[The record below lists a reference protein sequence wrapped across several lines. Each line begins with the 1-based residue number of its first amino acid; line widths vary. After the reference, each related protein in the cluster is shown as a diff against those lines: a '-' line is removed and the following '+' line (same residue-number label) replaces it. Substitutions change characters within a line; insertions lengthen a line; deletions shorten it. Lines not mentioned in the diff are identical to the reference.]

1 MQYALL
7 HRFQATLFGAV
18 LGETIGLYPLYSK
31 SPHPRL
37 KQVSK
42 NRPKLQWAALTQF
55 YTQQVIQYNRSDL
68 AKFDEEPM
76 PKTAAE
82 TTIALLPIALFFHED
97 RSKLWQM
104 LKQAMWQHSTIAQQE
119 SFAVGCAIAD
129 ALQEKLDPR
138 TLIPTILTDI
148 KSLGKDETDIL
159 QLEQVQ
165 RLLDEQAGLE
175 TALDRLTTI
184 SDNDAAIGL
193 AFYCFL
199 STPHDLRLALLRAAQ
214 TGTRSPIVGA
224 LTGALSGAF
233 NSMSGIPINWQLA
246 LNSWE
251 TPSGQMVAQSD
262 LLDLADCL
270 LASWSGV
277 YNPLI
282 SSKEF
287 RQVAAIA
294 APQVIR
300 KAM

>member
-7 HRFQATLFGAV
+7 HRFQATLLGAV
-18 LGETIGLYPLYSK
+18 LGETIGLHPLQ
-31 SPHPRL
+31 HP
-37 KQVSK
+37 
-42 NRPKLQWAALTQF
+42 NRKAQPKLRWATLTQF
-55 YTQQVIQYNRSDL
+55 YTQQFLQHNR
-68 AKFDEEPM
+68 FDALEFCEEPM
-76 PKTAAE
+76 PKTAGE
-82 TTIALLPIALFFHED
+82 TIIALLPVALFFHED
-97 RSKLWQM
+97 RLKLGQTLNQVAWQ
-104 LKQAMWQHSTIAQQE
+104 QSPIAQQE
-119 SFAVGCAIAD
+119 SFAVGCAIAE
-129 ALQEKLDPR
+129 ALQEKLDPL
-138 TLIPTILTDI
+138 TLIPAIITYLR
-148 KSLGKDETDIL
+148 SLRRAETVSID

-175 TALDRLTTI
+175 TALDRLTTN
-184 SDNDAAIGL
+184 SDNDETIGL

-233 NSMSGIPINWQLA
+233 NSMSGIPIEWQSA
-246 LNSWE
+246 LSWK
-251 TPSGQMVAQSD
+251 TPSEQIVTQSD
-262 LLDLADCL
+262 LLELANCL
-270 LASWSGV
+270 LAGWSGV
-277 YNPLI
+277 YNPLT